1 MAFNLVHAVS
11 SFLTPEAVARFA
23 NAIGVNPALAQTLIN
38 AALPTVLASLGG
50 GAATPAGAQRLSD
63 QIAAQDP
70 GVLDNLAATFGA
82 GHGGLATSGSSML
95 SSLLGGAGLS
105 GVAGALSRLTGAQ
118 AGQAESALGLLTPV
132 ALSAIG
138 RQDPSLWNSGQ
149 ALGSMFASQR
159 DLIQNAMP
167 AGLGAALGGLGLP
180 ALSAFAAPARA
191 AASVDRAAQATGAAM
206 RETASKTA
214 DAGRA
219 AAREAER
226 AAAAGTPGWLI
237 PALAIAALAAAAWW
251 FLGRSPEPAPAP
263 APRPAATAPATTAP
277 ATTVPPAPAQQAT
290 PAQTPAPDV
299 AGTASNVATA
309 TVGSIQQA
317 LAGITDAASA
327 RAAEAKLREAAAQ
340 VDKASGAIAAMPEA
354 VRKTVA
360 SNARPAVA
368 RLQEQVTKALA
379 IPGVSDV
386 LKPILD
392 PMMTKLNAIAGV

>member
-70 GVLDNLAATFGA
+70 GVLDNLAATFGP

-138 RQDPSLWNSGQ
+138 RQAPPLWNSGR
-149 ALGSMFASQR
+149 ARGSMFASQR